1 MLIELLYC
9 CLGFR
14 FINSFVSNVLELTFV
29 NNNHSSLKKMN
40 IAERDQKKFGL
51 RAAWYYYKTD
61 MIQGD
66 IAKRLGINRLRVNNI
81 LNEAR
86 KNGTVAIH
94 VKGEDAKLMELE
106 QQLKEKWG
114 LHDVLIT
121 PEVPPDQIKNV
132 LSLAGA
138 QYLEMTVH
146 EGSMIALGWGDTI
159 SGITRN
165 LGRLIPESTSF
176 VTLCGGVMHYL
187 SELTT
192 DSVGTPLSGFLYPF
206 IVIPTP
212 LMVSS
217 SKLRDQLISE
227 HEVQQVME
235 VAKSSDISMVG
246 IGTLMPSTEFS
257 SFGYKTKKELN
268 ILKESGAVGE
278 MHGEY
283 FSAEGQPLEMEHHQR
298 LITIRIETL
307 RKMKH
312 VVGVAGG
319 KEKIDAIK
327 ASIRGGII
335 HSLITDEIT
344 AGILLT

>member
-1 MLIELLYC
+1 
-9 CLGFR
+9 
-14 FINSFVSNVLELTFV
+14 
-29 NNNHSSLKKMN
+29 MN
-40 IAERDQKKFGL
+40 IAERDQKKFGV
-51 RAAWYYYKTD
+51 RAAWYYYKTG

-94 VKGEDAKLMELE
+94 VKGEDAKFMELE
-106 QQLKEKWG
+106 QKLKEKCG
-114 LHDVLIT
+114 LRDVLIT
-121 PEVPPDQIKNV
+121 PEVPPDQIKND

-146 EGSMIALGWGDTI
+146 QRSMIALGWGDTI

-187 SELTT
+187 SERTT
-192 DSVGTPLSGFLYPF
+192 DSVGTPLSGFQYPF

-212 LMVSS
+212 LIVSS
-217 SKLRDQLISE
+217 SKLRDQLINE

-235 VAKSSDISMVG
+235 VAKSAEISMVG

-268 ILKESGAVGE
+268 FLKESGAVGE

-327 ASIRGGII
+327 AAIRGGII

-344 AGILLT
+344 AGILLNVV

>member
-1 MLIELLYC
+1 
-9 CLGFR
+9 
-14 FINSFVSNVLELTFV
+14 
-29 NNNHSSLKKMN
+29 MN
-40 IAERDQKKFGL
+40 IAERDQKKFGV
-51 RAAWYYYKTD
+51 RAAWYYYKTG

-94 VKGEDAKLMELE
+94 VKGEDAKLAELE
-106 QQLKEKWG
+106 QQLKEKCD

-121 PEVPPDQIKNV
+121 PEVPPDQIKND

-138 QYLEMTVH
+138 QYLEMNVH

-246 IGTLMPSTEFS
+246 IGTLMPSTEFR

>member
-1 MLIELLYC
+1 
-9 CLGFR
+9 
-14 FINSFVSNVLELTFV
+14 
-29 NNNHSSLKKMN
+29 MN
-40 IAERDQKKFGL
+40 TAMRDQQKFGV
-51 RAAWYYYKTD
+51 RASWYYYKTG
-61 MIQGD
+61 MIQED
-66 IAKRLGINRLRVNNI
+66 IAKRLGINRLRVINI
-81 LNEAR
+81 LNEAK
-86 KNGTVAIH
+86 KNGTVTIH

-138 QYLEMTVH
+138 QYLEMTIN
-146 EGSMIALGWGDTI
+146 ERSMIALGWGDTI

-165 LGRLIPESTSF
+165 LGRLIPENTSF

-187 SELTT
+187 SERTT
-192 DSVGTPLSGFLYPF
+192 DSVGTPLSGFQYPF

-212 LMVSS
+212 LIVSS
-217 SKLRDQLISE
+217 SKLRDQLINE

-235 VAKSSDISMVG
+235 VAKSAEISMVG

-268 ILKESGAVGE
+268 FLKESGAVGE

>member
-1 MLIELLYC
+1 
-9 CLGFR
+9 
-14 FINSFVSNVLELTFV
+14 
-29 NNNHSSLKKMN
+29 MN
-40 IAERDQKKFGL
+40 IAERDQKKFGV
-51 RAAWYYYKTD
+51 RAAWYYYKTG

-66 IAKRLGINRLRVNNI
+66 IAKHLGINRLRVNNI
-81 LNEAR
+81 PNEAR

-94 VKGEDAKLMELE
+94 VKGEDARFMELE

-114 LHDVLIT
+114 LRYVLIT
-121 PEVPPDQIKNV
+121 PEVPPDQIKND

-146 EGSMIALGWGDTI
+146 QRSMIALGWGDTI

-187 SELTT
+187 SERTI
-192 DSVGTPLSGFLYPF
+192 DSVGTPLSGFQYPF

-212 LMVSS
+212 LIVSS
-217 SKLRDQLISE
+217 SKLRDQLINE
-227 HEVQQVME
+227 HEVKQVME
-235 VAKSSDISMVG
+235 LAKSAEISMVG

-268 ILKESGAVGE
+268 FLKESGAVGE

-319 KEKIDAIK
+319 KEKIDAIT
-327 ASIRGGII
+327 AAIRGGII

-344 AGILLT
+344 AGILLNVV

>member
-1 MLIELLYC
+1 
-9 CLGFR
+9 
-14 FINSFVSNVLELTFV
+14 
-29 NNNHSSLKKMN
+29 MN
-40 IAERDQKKFGL
+40 IVERDQKKFGV
-51 RAAWYYYKTD
+51 RAAWYYYKTG

-94 VKGEDAKLMELE
+94 VKGEDAKFMELE
-106 QQLKEKWG
+106 QQLKEKWS
-114 LHDVLIT
+114 LRDVLIT
-121 PEVPPDQIKNV
+121 PEVPPDQIKND

-146 EGSMIALGWGDTI
+146 QRSMIALGWGDTI

-187 SELTT
+187 SERTT
-192 DSVGTPLSGFLYPF
+192 DSVGTPLSGFQYPF

-212 LMVSS
+212 LIVSS
-217 SKLRDQLISE
+217 SKLRNQLVNE
-227 HEVQQVME
+227 HEVQQVMK
-235 VAKSSDISMVG
+235 VAKSAEISMVG

-268 ILKESGAVGE
+268 FLKESGAVGE

-319 KEKIDAIK
+319 KEKIDAIM
-327 ASIRGGII
+327 AAIRGGII

-344 AGILLT
+344 AGILLNVV

>member
-1 MLIELLYC
+1 
-9 CLGFR
+9 
-14 FINSFVSNVLELTFV
+14 
-29 NNNHSSLKKMN
+29 MN
-40 IAERDQKKFGL
+40 IAERDQKKFGV
-51 RAAWYYYKTD
+51 RAAWYYYKTG

-94 VKGEDAKLMELE
+94 VKGEDGKFMELE
-106 QQLKEKWG
+106 QKLKEKWG
-114 LHDVLIT
+114 LRDVLIT
-121 PEVPPDQIKNV
+121 PEVPPDQIKND

-146 EGSMIALGWGDTI
+146 QRSMIALGWGDTI

-187 SELTT
+187 SERTT
-192 DSVGTPLSGFLYPF
+192 DSVGTPLSGFQYPF

-212 LMVSS
+212 LIVSS
-217 SKLRDQLISE
+217 SKLRDQLINE

-235 VAKSSDISMVG
+235 VAKSAEISMVG

-268 ILKESGAVGE
+268 FLKESGAVGE

-327 ASIRGGII
+327 AAIRGGII

-344 AGILLT
+344 AGILLNVV

>member
-1 MLIELLYC
+1 
-9 CLGFR
+9 
-14 FINSFVSNVLELTFV
+14 
-29 NNNHSSLKKMN
+29 MN
-40 IAERDQKKFGL
+40 IAERDQKKFGV
-51 RAAWYYYKTD
+51 RAAWYYYKTG

-94 VKGEDAKLMELE
+94 VKGEDTKFMELE
-106 QQLKEKWG
+106 QKLKEKCG
-114 LHDVLIT
+114 LRDVLIT
-121 PEVPPDQIKNV
+121 PEVPPDQIKND

-146 EGSMIALGWGDTI
+146 QRSMIALGWGDTI

-187 SELTT
+187 SERTT
-192 DSVGTPLSGFLYPF
+192 DSVGTPLSGFQYPF

-212 LMVSS
+212 LIVSS
-217 SKLRDQLISE
+217 SKLRDQLINE

-235 VAKSSDISMVG
+235 VAKSAEISMVG

-268 ILKESGAVGE
+268 FLKESGAVGE

-319 KEKIDAIK
+319 KEKIDAIM
-327 ASIRGGII
+327 AAIRGGII

-344 AGILLT
+344 AGILLNVV

>member
-1 MLIELLYC
+1 
-9 CLGFR
+9 
-14 FINSFVSNVLELTFV
+14 
-29 NNNHSSLKKMN
+29 MN

-94 VKGEDAKLMELE
+94 VKGEDSKLMELE
-106 QQLKEKWG
+106 EKLKEKWG
-114 LHDVLIT
+114 LRDIFIT
-121 PEVPPDQIKNV
+121 PEVPPVQIKND

-138 QYLEMTVH
+138 QFLEMTVH

-165 LGRLIPESTSF
+165 LGRLIPEGTSF
-176 VTLCGGVMHYL
+176 VTLCGGVMNYL
-187 SELTT
+187 SERTT
-192 DSVGTPLSGFLYPF
+192 DSVGTPLSGFRYPF
-206 IVIPTP
+206 FVIPTP
-212 LMVSS
+212 LMVTS
-217 SKLRDQLISE
+217 SKLKDQMISE
-227 HEVQQVME
+227 TEVKKVME
-235 VAKSSDISMVG
+235 LAKSADVSMVG
-246 IGTLMPSTEFS
+246 IGSLMPSTEFS
-257 SFGYKTKKELN
+257 HFDYKTKKELN
-268 ILKESGAVGE
+268 FLKKSGAVGE

-283 FSAEGQPLEMEHHQR
+283 FNAEGQPLEMEHHNR
-298 LITIRIETL
+298 LITIRLETL

-327 ASIRGGII
+327 AAIRGGII
-335 HSLITDEIT
+335 HSLITDEVT
-344 AGILLT
+344 AGILLTVA